1 MNRLY
6 AAIWFCLCVGS
17 STYAAAQIR
26 VDEEETTASVRT
38 SNITVHT
45 DPRLDLV
52 VEKHRSGS
60 GRGGIYSGRG
70 YRIQIYYGNDRA
82 QAIQRK
88 IDFMRRFASIP
99 TYMSYVQPQYRVKVG
114 NFSSR
119 EAALELYR
127 QCISLYGAC
136 MIVPDVVVIN
146 NASNNT
152 QQDD

>member
-1 MNRLY
+1 MYKVYVVILVCLFALCGTNAHAQVVVNDGLSDSVY
-6 AAIWFCLCVGS
+6 AYS
-17 STYAAAQIR
+17 P
-26 VDEEETTASVRT
+26 
-38 SNITVHT
+38 NIIIHT
-45 DPRLDLV
+45 DPRLKLV
-52 VEKHRSGS
+52 VDKHKGS
-60 GRGGIYSGRG
+60 QRGGIYSGRG
-70 YRIQIYYGNDRA
+70 FRIQIYYGNDRA

-88 IDFMRRFASIP
+88 LDFMRRYPNIP

-119 EAALELYR
+119 EDALDMYR

-146 NASNNT
+146 TLNN